1 MRGGATADSQESQHL
16 DLKEDPARIPQFLGN
31 PDAKRIEVLLDTA
44 ICLANADGESFIVLG
59 VADKVPGPQALTGTD
74 ADPADIAQ
82 KIFSRSRP
90 NLTVETWAEVY
101 AGARLVIIRVPQGL
115 SVYARRNG
123 ASSIR
128 QGTSCLPL
136 GEDRRR
142 QLAFHR
148 ANPDHTALPSQQ
160 SVPDLDQEALTR
172 GRVLFTAQHPDRSV
186 GSDRELLTLLG
197 LLTPEGSLLRA
208 AEILFGRRN
217 LNLPLARHVYRPF
230 PGGEPSQEEVT
241 GPAILAIQSLLA
253 RIKAH
258 SDPEAD
264 RIDLPT
270 GQERPLP
277 DFPFDAVDEV
287 VLNAFAHRDWSL
299 TTAVVVDQSPQTL
312 RVHSPGGLPL
322 GVRADRLL
330 RTPSTPRNPVLM
342 QALHRLGLVEETSR
356 GFDRMW
362 VSMLTAGRPVPDIDT
377 DDFHVDVT
385 FTATGTD
392 SHFVRALAVLA
403 PLFAEGVVRNVNTL
417 LVLHH
422 LFGATMLTSTTAGHL
437 LQAGPAECQEI
448 LYWLVS
454 VGLLEQ
460 NPGSST
466 WVLAD
471 RCRKALGSAQVVA
484 PLHQDVERWILD
496 AVKHAPV
503 TNRHVA
509 AATGAAPKTVT
520 DMLRH
525 LSVTG
530 AIEKDPDGPQ
540 RGPTVRW
547 RAR

>member
-1 MRGGATADSQESQHL
+1 MTE
-16 DLKEDPARIPQFLGN
+16 
-31 PDAKRIEVLLDTA
+31 
-44 ICLANADGESFIVLG
+44 
-59 VADKVPGPQALTGTD
+59 
-74 ADPADIAQ
+74 
-82 KIFSRSRP
+82 
-90 NLTVETWAEVY
+90 
-101 AGARLVIIRVPQGL
+101 
-115 SVYARRNG
+115 
-123 ASSIR
+123 
-128 QGTSCLPL
+128 
-136 GEDRRR
+136 
-142 QLAFHR
+142 
-148 ANPDHTALPSQQ
+148 
-160 SVPDLDQEALTR
+160 
-172 GRVLFTAQHPDRSV
+172 
-186 GSDRELLTLLG
+186 
-197 LLTPEGSLLRA
+197 
-208 AEILFGRRN
+208 
-217 LNLPLARHVYRPF
+217 
-230 PGGEPSQEEVT
+230 
-241 GPAILAIQSLLA
+241 PAILAIQSLLA

-277 DFPFDAVDEV
+277 DFPLNAVDEV

-392 SHFVRALAVLA
+392 SNFVRALAVLV

-417 LVLHH
+417 LVLRH
-422 LFGATMLTSTTAGHL
+422 LLGATTLTSATAGHL

-448 LYWLVS
+448 LDWLVS

-471 RCRKALGSAQVVA
+471 RCRKALGSAQVAV
-484 PLHQDVERWILD
+484 PLHQDVENWILD

-503 TNRHVA
+503 TNRQVA